1 MRGIF
6 VTGTDTDVG
15 KTFVA
20 CGIAAALKRRG
31 VDAGVMKPIS
41 SGGAEDARSLIRAAA
56 VDDSLDLVSPIRL
69 KEPLSPHL
77 AARRQGIR
85 IDLRAIDQA
94 WRELKG
100 RHEIVIVEGAG
111 GLLVPIRDG
120 FTMADLAKR
129 LKLPLLIVAR
139 DALGTINHT
148 TLTVEAA
155 RSRGLKILGVVVNRS
170 RPGRPDLAERLNPDA
185 IAKAAKVDVIASVP
199 WRPAARVFDP
209 MARALA

>member
-1 MRGIF
+1 MFGIF

-31 VDAGVMKPIS
+31 VNVGVMKPIS
-41 SGGAEDARSLIRAAA
+41 SGGAEDARALIRAAA
-56 VDDSLDLVSPIRL
+56 VDDSPDLVSPIRL

-77 AARRQGIR
+77 AAQRQGIR
-85 IDLRAIDQA
+85 IDFQAIDRA
-94 WRELKG
+94 WRELKA

-129 LKLPLLIVAR
+129 LRLPLLIVAR

-148 TLTVEAA
+148 SLTVEAA
-155 RSRGLKILGVVVNRS
+155 RSRGLSVAGVVVNRC
-170 RPGRPDLAERLNPDA
+170 RPGKPDQAERLNPAAIAGAARVGILGSLPWRPGNAAFDA
-185 IAKAAKVDVIASVP
+185 IAKALV
-199 WRPAARVFDP
+199 
-209 MARALA
+209 